1 MPVITYQDTDYECMD
16 TETVLECLTR
26 HGILIPSS
34 CHSGICQS
42 CMMLALQGKPSADSQ
57 QGLKNTLQANNY
69 FLACMCRPQDDLT
82 VTLPGDDITHRISAR
97 VVDKTMLNNTIVKLH
112 LVTEL
117 PFDYRP
123 GQFINFYRYDGL
135 ARSYSLAS
143 VPSLNEPLELHV
155 RRMEGGQMS
164 GWIHNELKVG
174 DHVNIEGPLGNCFYL
189 PDRPEQ
195 PLLLAGTGC
204 GIAPLWGIM
213 RDALEQ
219 GHGGPI
225 YLFHGSFTKNG
236 LYLVDEMHEY
246 AERFPNLHYMPC
258 VDEGDD
264 DNEFTMGR
272 IDKVVKT
279 TLPALKGWRVFLCGV
294 PEMVKGMQRNCFI
307 AGASMQDIYADP
319 FG

>member
-34 CHSGICQS
+34 CHSGVCQS

-82 VTLPGDDITHRISAR
+82 VTLPGDDITHRISAQ

-236 LYLVDEMHEY
+236 LYLVDEMREY

-258 VDEGDD
+258 VDESDD